1 MDYFYEKLLFLR
13 ISYMSPVF
21 MSFLHILL
29 SLQTPPIPFSQVY
42 DPSIIIIV
50 IHIHIYICIPLT
62 EKVQSRFYVHVF
74 RVHHWNWLSY
84 QGIDL

>member
-50 IHIHIYICIPLT
+50 IHIHIYMYT
-62 EKVQSRFYVHVF
+62 TY
-74 RVHHWNWLSY
+74 
-84 QGIDL
+84 